1 MTKILI
7 FNPLSLEFGRGGEFY
22 SIDLAAGLQKHHN
35 VTLYHTNLLYNKKLL
50 SKERLLHELKIRN
63 FKFKSIKRMKFSTM
77 NLFKWQFNFPY
88 PLDII
93 RLYRELKNNDVA
105 YLSVSD
111 IKINLIFMLYSLFN
125 RRIKFILG
133 YHKPFVSEKLFSLYN
148 LKFRIS
154 ILLFSLFKKGFYH
167 QTISIHAKKFLEN
180 FYNPDKVIFVVEGLN
195 LDIFFNDN
203 LKKKRNPIL
212 KVIYVGALNDEHKGV
227 GVLLKAVEQVL
238 EDKPDLKIKFEFY
251 GFGPLEMEV
260 KRLIEKFPEHIKLIG
275 YIDYRD
281 LVQSYQNSDV
291 FISSS
296 RREPFGR
303 VIIEALAAK
312 LVVICSKTFGSIDIL
327 KGKDFAFFLKELT
340 PQEIE
345 KKILEVHTLWSEHP
359 EEFERLQNAAS
370 KYAFK
375 TYSMSREIEMFREL
389 IKKISL

>member
-22 SIDLAAGLQKHHN
+22 SIDLAAGLQKYHN

-50 SKERLLHELKIRN
+50 SNQRVLNEFKLRN
-63 FKFKSIKRMKFSTM
+63 FKFKTIKRMKFSTL
-77 NLFKWQFNFPY
+77 NLFKWQFNFPF

-93 RLYRELKNNDVA
+93 RLYRELKNNDVV

-125 RRIKFILG
+125 HRIRFILG
-133 YHKPFVSEKLFSLYN
+133 YHKPFVSEKVFSLYN

-154 ILLFSLFKKGFYH
+154 MLLFSLFKKSFYH
-167 QTISIHAKKFLEN
+167 QTISIHAKKFLEK
-180 FYNPDKVIFVVEGLN
+180 FYNPKKVIFVVEGLN
-195 LDIFFNDN
+195 LEIFFND
-203 LKKKRNPIL
+203 KFEKKRNPIL
-212 KVIYVGALNDEHKGV
+212 KMVYVGALNDEHKGV
-227 GVLLKAVEQVL
+227 GVLLKAVEQL
-238 EDKPDLKIKFEFY
+238 FEEYPDLKMNFEFY

-260 KRLIEKFPEHIKLIG
+260 KRLTKKFPQHIRLIG
-275 YIDYRD
+275 YIDYQK
-281 LVQSYQNSDV
+281 LVQSYQNNDV

-340 PQEIE
+340 PQEIKE
-345 KKILEVHTLWSEHP
+345 KIFKVYNLWLEHP
-359 EEFERLQNAAS
+359 EELERLQNAAS
-370 KYAFK
+370 KYAFE
-375 TYSMSREIEMFREL
+375 TYSMSREIEMFRKL
-389 IKKISL
+389 IKKIS

>member
-1 MTKILI
+1 MTKIFI

-22 SIDLAAGLQKHHN
+22 SIDLAAGLQKYYN

-50 SKERLLHELKIRN
+50 SKQRLLNEFKVRN
-63 FKFKSIKRMKFSTM
+63 FKFKKIKRMKFSTL

-93 RLYRELKNNDVA
+93 RLYRELKNNDVV
-105 YLSVSD
+105 YLPVSD

-125 RRIKFILG
+125 HRIKFILG

-154 ILLFSLFKKGFYH
+154 ILLFSLFKKNFYH
-167 QTISIHAKKFLEN
+167 QTISLHAKKFLEN
-180 FYNPDKVIFVVEGLN
+180 FYNPKKVIFVVEGLN
-195 LDIFFNDN
+195 LETFFND
-203 LKKKRNPIL
+203 KFEKKRNPIL

-227 GVLLKAVEQVL
+227 GVLLKAIEQLL
-238 EDKPDLKIKFEFY
+238 EHHQDLKINFEFY

-260 KRLIEKFPEHIKLIG
+260 KRLIKKFPQHIRLFG
-275 YIDYRD
+275 YIDFKT
-281 LVQSYQNSDV
+281 LVKSYQSNDV

-303 VIIEALAAK
+303 VIIEALASK

-340 PQEIE
+340 PQEIKE
-345 KKILEVHTLWSEHP
+345 KIFKGYNLWLEHP
-359 EEFERLQNAAS
+359 EELKRLQNAAS
-370 KYAFK
+370 MYAFE
-375 TYSMSREIEMFREL
+375 TYSMSREIEMFRKL
-389 IKKISL
+389 IKKIS

>member
-1 MTKILI
+1 MTKIFI

-22 SIDLAAGLQKHHN
+22 SIDLAAGLQKHHK

-50 SKERLLHELKIRN
+50 SKERLLHELKTRN
-63 FKFKSIKRMKFSTM
+63 FKFKSIKRMKFSTL
-77 NLFKWQFNFPY
+77 NLFKWQFNVPY

-133 YHKPFVSEKLFSLYN
+133 YHKPFVSEKFFSLYN

-154 ILLFSLFKKGFYH
+154 ILLFSLFKKRFYH
-167 QTISIHAKKFLEN
+167 QTISIHAKKFLEK
-180 FYNPDKVIFVVEGLN
+180 FYYPDKVIFVVEGLN
-195 LDIFFNDN
+195 LEIFFDEK
-203 LKKKRNPIL
+203 LEKKRNPIL

-227 GVLLKAVEQVL
+227 GVLLKAVEQIL
-238 EDKPDLKIKFEFY
+238 EDNPDLQIKFEFY

-260 KRLIEKFPEHIKLIG
+260 GRLINKFPEHVQLIG
-275 YIDYRD
+275 YIDYQK
-281 LVQSYQNSDV
+281 LVHSYQSNDV

-345 KKILEVHTLWSEHP
+345 KKILEIHTLWSEHP

-370 KYAFK
+370 KYAFE